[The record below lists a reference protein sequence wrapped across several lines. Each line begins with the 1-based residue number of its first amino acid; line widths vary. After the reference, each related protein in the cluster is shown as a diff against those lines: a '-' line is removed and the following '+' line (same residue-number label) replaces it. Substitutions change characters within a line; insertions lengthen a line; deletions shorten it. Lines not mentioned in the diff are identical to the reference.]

1 MSSEAMSIKNNG
13 TEPNYLEFEGK
24 YKGLLGWLL
33 STDHKRIGLLY
44 LISLSIFLIAG
55 VAFGFLMRLELI
67 APGRTIMDP
76 QTYNSIFT
84 LHGVI
89 MIFLFVIPGLPAVF
103 GNFFLP
109 ILIGAKDVAFPR
121 INLLSWYLYVIGGL
135 LAILAIL
142 LPGGPADTGWTF
154 YIPYSVR
161 TGTNVMIALFA
172 AFILGFSSILT
183 GLNFV
188 TTVHRMR
195 APGMTWFKMPL
206 SIWSFYATA
215 WIQVLATPII
225 GITLLLVGLER
236 IFGVGLFDPALGGDP
251 VLYQHLFWIYSH
263 PAVYIMILPAMG
275 VVSEIIPVF
284 ARRTIFGYKFIAMSS
299 IAIALFGSLVWAHH
313 MFTAGMSDTGQFVF
327 SILTMI
333 VAIPS
338 AIKVFNWVATLYKG
352 SIELSTPLLYVLA
365 FIFQFTIGGLTGV
378 MQGVL
383 TIDIMVHD
391 TSFIVAHF
399 HYVMFGGT
407 GFGFFAAMH
416 YWYPKMFG
424 KMYKRKLAKITFW
437 FMFVGFNTLYFPMF
451 IMGWLGMPRR
461 YYDYLPEFTSYHFIS
476 TVGSWI
482 VVIGFIL
489 LFGNLIYSLFKG
501 EKISVKNIWGG
512 ETLEWQTDTPPIHE
526 NFKEIPTVSASPY
539 QYKFNQDE
547 TISIQPEEAK

>member
-1 MSSEAMSIKNNG
+1 MSAEAITLGSNG
-13 TEPNYLEFEGK
+13 KEPSYLK
-24 YKGLLGWLL
+24 YKGRFTGLRGWIF
-33 STDHKRIGLLY
+33 STDHKRIGILY
-44 LISLSIFLIAG
+44 LCTLSVFFLVG
-55 VAFGFLMRLELI
+55 VTFGFLMRLELI
-67 APGRTIMDP
+67 APGRTIMDA
-76 QTYNSIFT
+76 QTYNEIFT

-121 INLLSWYLYVIGGL
+121 INLLSWYLYITGGL
-135 LAILAIL
+135 LAIMSIL

-161 TGTNVMIALFA
+161 TGTNVLLALSA

-215 WIQVLATPII
+215 WVQVLATPII
-225 GITLLLVGLER
+225 GITLFLVAIERLL
-236 IFGVGLFDPALGGDP
+236 GVGIFDPALGGDP

-284 ARRTIFGYKFIAMSS
+284 AHRTIFGYKFIAYSS
-299 IAIALFGSLVWAHH
+299 IAIASLGSLVWAHH
-313 MFTAGMSDTGQFVF
+313 MFTVGMSNTGQFIF
-327 SILTMI
+327 SLFTML

-352 SIELSTPLLYVLA
+352 SIDLATPMLFILA
-365 FIFQFTIGGLTGV
+365 FIFLFTIGGLTGV
-378 MQGVL
+378 MQGILSV
-383 TIDIMVHD
+383 DIQVHD

-416 YWYPKMFG
+416 YWFPKMFG
-424 KMYKRKLAKITFW
+424 RMYSPKLAKTAFW
-437 FMFVGFNTLYFPMF
+437 FLFIGFNILYFPMF

-461 YYDYLPEFTSYHFIS
+461 YYDYLPEFHPYHLVS
-476 TVGSWI
+476 TIGSWI
-482 VVIGFIL
+482 LVTGIL
-489 LFGNLIYSLFKG
+489 LMAYNLIRSLKKG
-501 EKISVKNIWGG
+501 KVVTEKNIWGG
-512 ETLEWQTDTPPIHE
+512 ETLEWQIDTPPIHE
-526 NFKEIPTVSASPY
+526 NFTEIPYIEERPY
-539 QYKFNQDE
+539 QYKDNEIAVE
-547 TISIQPEEAK
+547 TPEAK